1 MSAAARPDDLDL
13 RPISRVEY
21 DRLLADGWFEGER
34 IELLEGMLV
43 EMSPEGPEHAWVVQE
58 LNRLLTTGLPAHLRV
73 RVANPWAASDLSEP
87 EPDIAVVPKGDYR
100 RSHPATAVV
109 LMEVSGSSRSKDLGS
124 KAKTYARAG
133 AERYWVIDLVA
144 RLVHEHTSP
153 TAGGSSSVTQH
164 PFEQA
169 LEVAGVEVCLARIV
183 DDRP

>member
-1 MSAAARPDDLDL
+1 VSAAARPDDLDL
-13 RPISRVEY
+13 RPISRAEY

-58 LNRLLTTGLPAHLRV
+58 LNRLLTTALPGHLRV
-73 RVANPWAASDLSEP
+73 RVANPWVAGDLSEP
-87 EPDIAVVPKGDYR
+87 EPDLAVVPKGVYR
-100 RSHPATAVV
+100 RAHPATAVV
-109 LMEVSGSSRSKDLGS
+109 LIEVSGSSRRKDLGP
-124 KAKTYARAG
+124 KATIYARAG

-144 RLVHEHTSP
+144 RLVHDHTSP
-153 TAGGSSSVTQH
+153 AADGYARITQH